1 MVMYINHIEGTK
13 KALRDN
19 GIMVDHVKIYSKRP
33 DILGFIAQVTRPSN
47 KEEAYESLV
56 EL

>member
-1 MVMYINHIEGTK
+1 MYIKHIEGTK
-13 KALRDN
+13 NALRDN
-19 GIMVDHVKIYSKRP
+19 GITVDHVKIYNKEP
-33 DILGFIAQVTRPSN
+33 DLLDFIAQVTRSSN